1 MRRLAI
7 LLFLLMPNLVAAAES
22 ATRNVEPLSTANLTK
37 WTIGLFIVLML
48 IAIVAWSFKRFSNF
62 GVSQAGN
69 MKILGGLSVGNREKI
84 VLMKAGNSHL
94 LLGITASQI
103 QTLHV
108 FDKGEIIE
116 NEYQQPS
123 SFQDSLRKILDKKQA
138 NDDA

>member
-1 MRRLAI
+1 MRSIAASV
-7 LLFLLMPNLVAAAES
+7 FLLLPNFVIAAEPI
-22 ATRNVEPLSTANLTK
+22 TRNIEPLSTANLTK
-37 WTIGLFIVLML
+37 WTIGLFVVLVL

-69 MKILGGLSVGNREKI
+69 MKILGGLSVGNREKV

-108 FDKGEIIE
+108 FDKGEI
-116 NEYQQPS
+116 NESDDQHSS
-123 SFQDSLRKILDKKQA
+123 SFQDNLRKILDKKQV
-138 NDDA
+138 NEDA